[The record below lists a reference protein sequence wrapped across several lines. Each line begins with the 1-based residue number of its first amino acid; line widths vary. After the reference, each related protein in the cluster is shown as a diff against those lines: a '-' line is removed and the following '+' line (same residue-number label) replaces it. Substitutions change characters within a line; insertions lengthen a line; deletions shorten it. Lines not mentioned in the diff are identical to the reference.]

1 MLVFSENLEY
11 ALNEW
16 SRTEK
21 SVSNWKNW
29 QKGETEKKLEKVK
42 VTVIISKVVMKRRVQ
57 NPDKYLEW
65 SV

>member
-16 SRTEK
+16 SRTGK
-21 SVSNWKNW
+21 SVSNWKKR
-29 QKGETEKKLEKVK
+29 QKGEMEKKLEKVK
-42 VTVIISKVVMKRRVQ
+42 VTVIISRVVMKTRVQ